1 MKSSEMNKDI
11 RKAIADKHIY
21 HYEVAQVMGIY
32 PETLS
37 HLLSMKL
44 SDKKKAQIMQA
55 IDSFK

>member
-11 RKAIADKHIY
+11 RKAIKDKHIF
-21 HYEVAQVMGIY
+21 HYEVAQEMGIY

-44 SDKKKAQIMQA
+44 SDKKKAQIMKA
-55 IDSFK
+55 IESVR